1 MPEKHQ
7 NKYKATDMKWLLVP
21 EPPEASESK
30 EENPLHVHGLLANV
44 PPQAVHEWKIGEK
57 GCPHSAKP
65 L

>member
-1 MPEKHQ
+1 
-7 NKYKATDMKWLLVP
+7 MKWLLVP

-44 PPQAVHEWKIGEK
+44 PTQAVHEWKIGEK